1 MGRCFCDG
9 GKSLLPGMTQVLLIG
24 QETIFKVPDLSK
36 GAKFLA
42 CHVIIENRNIS
53 IMKLFI
59 LNSFIFLYPI
69 RKALIS

>member
-1 MGRCFCDG
+1 MEFIAIGNYFQACPDSPL
-9 GKSLLPGMTQVLLIG
+9 SLYS
-24 QETIFKVPDLSK
+24 PDLSK

-69 RKALIS
+69 RKALIP

>member
-24 QETIFKVPDLSK
+24 QETIFKVSVLSK

-59 LNSFIFLYPI
+59 LNGFIFLYPI
-69 RKALIS
+69 RKALIP